1 MLTAEISLPDVEE
14 LNKLVQDGLEK
25 GFLTYDEIVVGLEDV
40 ELTKDQAEDG
50 SRRAHRPA
58 LHAFLRPLGLE
69 LPDDFAR
76 VRLVNAHGEIV
87 GEAVCE
93 T

>member
-1 MLTAEISLPDVEE
+1 LLCAASAE
-14 LNKLVQDGLEK
+14 G
-25 GFLTYDEIVVGLEDV
+25 VGIAI
-40 ELTKDQAEDG
+40 KAEDG

-76 VRLVNAHGEIV
+76 VRLVNAHGETV